1 MVVFPA
7 PDGAVTIINLFID
20 FKKLGI
26 FVKVVGNENCKNHPS
41 VFYLLMLRRAV
52 GSTNF
57 VAADFNPPKT
67 YRPFH

>member
-1 MVVFPA
+1 M
-7 PDGAVTIINLFID
+7 
-20 FKKLGI
+20 
-26 FVKVVGNENCKNHPS
+26 GNENCKNHPS